1 MQKSPDI
8 LSELADCRQ
17 TRRISNLFIVLLLRL
32 ISATGGRFP
41 RAQRKPQPSLARG
54 LLRLTYCAFP
64 QESPAFRSNQ
74 LSKHTDREILCYN
87 HQKGKKLKCIDSGK
101 AHS

>member
-1 MQKSPDI
+1 
-8 LSELADCRQ
+8 
-17 TRRISNLFIVLLLRL
+17 
-32 ISATGGRFP
+32 ISATGVRFP

-74 LSKHTDREILCYN
+74 LSILTEKIYFPTF
-87 HQKGKKLKCIDSGK
+87 KMEK
-101 AHS
+101 